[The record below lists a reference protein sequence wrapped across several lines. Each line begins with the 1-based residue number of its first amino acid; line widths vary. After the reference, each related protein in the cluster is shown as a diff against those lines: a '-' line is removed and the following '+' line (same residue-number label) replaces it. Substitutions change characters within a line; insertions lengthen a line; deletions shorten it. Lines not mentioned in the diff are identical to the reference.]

1 MHPTG
6 GLQLRFTHSSR
17 HQIPPSLAFPTPST
31 VRNTTSIRGCVFSDQ
46 LPVGTCLLLQ
56 MTLLSEDN
64 DLILL
69 L

>member
-1 MHPTG
+1 MNPTG

-31 VRNTTSIRGCVFSDQ
+31 VRKTSIRGGVFSDQ

-56 MTLLSEDN
+56 MTLLPEDN